1 MPDGQR
7 RRLVIDANILIRAAL
22 GRRVKETLVSHAEP
36 VDFFAPDIAFDDAE
50 EHLPAVLTK
59 FDRVAQID
67 PALAFLNQLRSIVA
81 AVPEEAFRD
90 IKDEA
95 LARIQRDPDDWPVLA
110 VAMLLDCPIWTE
122 DNDFFGTGVP
132 PGPPTASTSIS
143 PRPPDRSPSRYPR
156 PDSAASSSASCL
168 SAASRPKPSRLSS
181 ARPRLL

>member
-110 VAMLLDCPIWTE
+110 VVMLLDCPIWTE

-132 PGPPTASTSIS
+132 TWTTDRIDIYLTPPT
-143 PRPPDRSPSRYPR
+143 
-156 PDSAASSSASCL
+156 
-168 SAASRPKPSRLSS
+168 
-181 ARPRLL
+181 